1 MGGLGCDNMTAVLVC
16 LLQEDTPEAYIAR
29 CSRKPV
35 ESAAG
40 DATSLDSETYVTPQP
55 SPVEIEPNEVAVGIP
70 NAFKNLYLFS
80 SCGNVIKIH
89 CHQKYSLYIN
99 LCFL

>member
-40 DATSLDSETYVTPQP
+40 DATSVDSEIYVTPQP
-55 SPVEIEPNEVAVGIP
+55 SPVATEPNEVTAMIL
-70 NAFKNLYLFS
+70 NEFKS
-80 SCGNVIKIH
+80 SFCKIH
-89 CHQKYSLYIN
+89 
-99 LCFL
+99 

>member
-40 DATSLDSETYVTPQP
+40 DATSVDSEAYVTPQP
-55 SPVEIEPNEVAVGIP
+55 SPVGIEPNEVR
-70 NAFKNLYLFS
+70 L
-80 SCGNVIKIH
+80 
-89 CHQKYSLYIN
+89 
-99 LCFL
+99 